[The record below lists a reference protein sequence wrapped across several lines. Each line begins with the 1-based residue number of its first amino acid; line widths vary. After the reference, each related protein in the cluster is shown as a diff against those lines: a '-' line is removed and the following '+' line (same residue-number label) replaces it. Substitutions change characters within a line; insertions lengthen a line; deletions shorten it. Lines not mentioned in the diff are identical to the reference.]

1 MNTKRK
7 TTITAKGAAAEE
19 LRYRRV
25 VGGILWRVKRANMV
39 FDSYSD

>member
-7 TTITAKGAAAEE
+7 TRIAAKGAAAEE

-25 VGGILWRVKRANMV
+25 VGGILWRVKSTNMV
-39 FDSYSD
+39 FDSYSG

>member
-7 TTITAKGAAAEE
+7 TTIAAKGAAAKE

-25 VGGILWRVKRANMV
+25 VGDILWRVKSTNMV
-39 FDSYSD
+39 FDSYSG